1 METEI
6 LTPEELLEIWKFC
19 TDSVGGTWC
28 TGCPN
33 AVQGSE
39 NIDGLRECKRDLEQ
53 ATMET
58 LAAMIEA
65 EKKRKEKE

>member
-1 METEI
+1 MENKI

-28 TGCPN
+28 IGCPN
-33 AVQGSE
+33 AVPGSE
-39 NIDGLRECKRDLEQ
+39 NGNGMWKCKKDLEQ

-58 LAAMIEA
+58 LAAVIEA